1 MNEEQKKLKDFIDKR
16 NFLLNEVA
24 ELKQQIRLKTEL
36 GLKLEGAIEA
46 FGILGIELPGDTDDS
61 RS

>member
-1 MNEEQKKLKDFIDKR
+1 MTEEQKKLKNLVDRLEGTKLAIQKLRADEKALVDFTLR
-16 NFLLNEVA
+16 
-24 ELKQQIRLKTEL
+24 
-36 GLKLEGAIEA
+36 LEGAIEA